1 MKWAVAGGTSLA
13 GVQPSSAE
21 GYPCSAYGSGW
32 QRAPRPCPPLMLPF
46 VVSGMEPAAWGVPG
60 PGPRPPW
67 SHRLCRASAGALV
80 ALRVAGQGRVSLGAS
95 LALQSGLFS
104 GF

>member
-1 MKWAVAGGTSLA
+1 MRGAPAPVEPQDMQGVCALA
-13 GVQPSSAE
+13 
-21 GYPCSAYGSGW
+21 
-32 QRAPRPCPPLMLPF
+32 
-46 VVSGMEPAAWGVPG
+46 
-60 PGPRPPW
+60 
-67 SHRLCRASAGALV
+67 

>member
-1 MKWAVAGGTSLA
+1 
-13 GVQPSSAE
+13 
-21 GYPCSAYGSGW
+21 
-32 QRAPRPCPPLMLPF
+32 MLPF